1 MAQIAGGETDKRVF
15 LFGAGQL
22 MPTEPPASVHFELR
36 LLRFEGL
43 SPLTQHRRR
52 SPLRPS
58 VPTRDA
64 GYDRCGTSR
73 RFAAMQWFV
82 GYWRQSGSHSR
93 PRRRV
98 YEFTQRAT

>member
-64 GYDRCGTSR
+64 GYDRCWHLSDMPTDTENVCSLG
-73 RFAAMQWFV
+73 
-82 GYWRQSGSHSR
+82 
-93 PRRRV
+93 
-98 YEFTQRAT
+98 